1 MGKRWIPLFIFFVA
15 SVGILQ
21 HSPLSA
27 ANLERS
33 TMNVYNPSQVYTG
46 SYEPDIVYY
55 RPSQK
60 TFWRRGLN
68 DTFPANVSCPGA
80 LKNLMRSGLWK
91 GNILLNGTCVVTD
104 EPCEWA
110 VGNRLNFDEGRNPS
124 AGAR

>member
-1 MGKRWIPLFIFFVA
+1 MGKRWVPLFIFFVV

-33 TMNVYNPSQVYTG
+33 TKNVYNPSQVYTG

-80 LKNLMRSGLWK
+80 LKSLSRSGLWK
-91 GNILLNGTCVVTD
+91 GHFRPDGSCGPTD
-104 EPCEWA
+104 EPSEWA
-110 VGNRLNFDEGRNPS
+110 VGNRLNFDESANPS
-124 AGAR
+124 AVTR